1 MTRTMIWVCSSWSHS
16 VFAGGLFGSAQ
27 NVTSWPL
34 YVPCAVPL
42 IVNDPAVL
50 NVTLQANFQAS
61 PRSSLPSLFVSP
73 PVLSGVQV
81 APEGVELMVTDGFS
95 SGDVPSVLSLVS
107 VNVKVT
113 LSPLWTRMSFPA
125 FGAGEV
131 ERLSVV
137 LGLHVLKGMTS
148 KSFNV
153 AVNDPEDRVCGMNV
167 LMHPVNPSDSK
178 LTAPSINS
186 FWGMDAT
193 TFPLLSRQAQP
204 PQGTAVAPALVTAA
218 MASTGTPG
226 AHPAAGIGLH
236 TSLASLAVPPGQSG
250 FVPNPLVSMQA
261 TSW

>member
-1 MTRTMIWVCSSWSHS
+1 
-16 VFAGGLFGSAQ
+16 
-27 NVTSWPL
+27 
-34 YVPCAVPL
+34 
-42 IVNDPAVL
+42 
-50 NVTLQANFQAS
+50 
-61 PRSSLPSLFVSP
+61 
-73 PVLSGVQV
+73 
-81 APEGVELMVTDGFS
+81 
-95 SGDVPSVLSLVS
+95 
-107 VNVKVT
+107 
-113 LSPLWTRMSFPA
+113 
-125 FGAGEV
+125 EV
-131 ERLSVV
+131 RRLSVA
-137 LGLHVLKGMTS
+137 LSRHVAKRMTS
-148 KSFNV
+148 KTVRVGVSG
-153 AVNDPEDRVCGMNV
+153 PGGRVCGMNV
-167 LMHPVNPSDSK
+167 LMPPVNPSDSK